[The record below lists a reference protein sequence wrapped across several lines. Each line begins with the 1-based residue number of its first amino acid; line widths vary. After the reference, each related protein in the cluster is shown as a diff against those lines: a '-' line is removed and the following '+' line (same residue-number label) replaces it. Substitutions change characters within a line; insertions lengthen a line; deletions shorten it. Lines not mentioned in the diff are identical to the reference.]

1 MPANDLPIVCALG
14 DSAVLVEFGDKIDPL
29 INQQVYSLDAWLK
42 ADTLAG
48 VLEFIPAY
56 TSLVIQYDPSRLNFS
71 EVLAWLNQK
80 VRSCPKE
87 NNSSQKLI
95 EVPVVYGGKAG
106 VDLSAVAAAHQL
118 SDEEAIQIHSQN
130 EYTVAMM
137 GFTPG
142 FAYLSGMDPRLST
155 PRLSSPRTQVP
166 AGSVGIAGVQTGIY
180 SIESPGG
187 WQLIGRTALTL
198 FDPLNQ
204 EPFLFSPGDKVRFI
218 PISPAEAETD
228 A

>member
-29 INQQVYSLDAWLK
+29 INQQVYRLDAWLK

-56 TSLVIQYDPSRLNFS
+56 TSLVIQYDSGRLNVS
-71 EVLAWLNQK
+71 EALAWLNHK
-80 VRSCPKE
+80 IKSCPKE

>member
-1 MPANDLPIVCALG
+1 MPANDLPIVRALG

-29 INQQVYSLDAWLK
+29 INQQVYRLDAWLK

-56 TSLVIQYDPSRLNFS
+56 TSLVIQYDSGRLNVS
-71 EVLAWLNQK
+71 EALAWLNHK
-80 VRSCPKE
+80 IKSCPKE

-142 FAYLSGMDPRLST
+142 FAYLSGMDSRLST

>member
-1 MPANDLPIVCALG
+1 V
-14 DSAVLVEFGDKIDPL
+14 
-29 INQQVYSLDAWLK
+29 
-42 ADTLAG
+42 
-48 VLEFIPAY
+48 
-56 TSLVIQYDPSRLNFS
+56 
-71 EVLAWLNQK
+71 
-80 VRSCPKE
+80 
-87 NNSSQKLI
+87 
-95 EVPVVYGGKAG
+95 
-106 VDLSAVAAAHQL
+106 VAAAHQL

>member
-1 MPANDLPIVCALG
+1 MPANDLPIIRALG
-14 DSAVLVEFGDKIDPL
+14 DSAVLVEFGEKIDPL
-29 INQQVYSLDAWLK
+29 INQQVYRLDAWLK

-48 VLEFIPAY
+48 VLGFVPAY
-56 TSLVIQYDPSRLNFS
+56 TSLVIQYDPGRLNIS
-71 EVLAWLNQK
+71 EVLAWLNHK
-80 VRSCPKE
+80 IKSCPKE

-118 SDEEAIQIHSQN
+118 SVEEVIQIHSQN

-142 FAYLSGMDPRLST
+142 FAYLSGMDSCLST
-155 PRLSSPRTQVP
+155 PRLSTPRTQVP
-166 AGSVGIAGVQTGIY
+166 AGSVGIAGAQTGIY

-198 FDPLNQ
+198 FDPLEQ
-204 EPFLFSPGDKVRFI
+204 KPFLFSPGDKVRFI